1 MVHEVAIN
9 PPPQLT
15 GDEESFSACTRDDL
29 GGVDL
34 VMPSVIQL
42 NPRFR
47 LDPRY
52 VSQEHGDGARDDLDE
67 NKTKQV

>member
-1 MVHEVAIN
+1 MKVAIN
-9 PPPQLT
+9 PPQLT
-15 GDEESFSACTRDDL
+15 GDEESSSACTRGDL
-29 GGVDL
+29 GRVGL

-52 VSQEHGDGARDDLDE
+52 VFQERGDGARNDLDE
-67 NKTKQV
+67 KQTNKG